1 MTMRVRKIENKPIEK
16 LFSALSDTLNE
27 IGYMRTI
34 HLLRKGQENIW
45 NSDLKVATD
54 AVCEAFS
61 ITPDVLFG
69 TSRKYP
75 RKYAFAL
82 WVYISFNQ
90 LNYTLPDLMNYTHKS
105 LSTIVKSK
113 RLVDNFNLENA
124 FDKKIMEKLT
134 LCVEYIKN
142 AKTE

>member
-1 MTMRVRKIENKPIEK
+1 MKVRKIENKPIEK

-54 AVCEAFS
+54 SVCEAFS
-61 ITPDVLFG
+61 ITPYVLFG

-82 WVYISFNQ
+82 LVYISFNE

-124 FDKKIMEKLT
+124 FDKKIMDKLKQ
-134 LCVEYIKN
+134 CVDFIKN

>member
-1 MTMRVRKIENKPIEK
+1 MKERKIENKPIEK
-16 LFSALSDTLNE
+16 LFSALSETLNE

-45 NSDLKVATD
+45 NSDLKVATES
-54 AVCEAFS
+54 VCEAFN

-82 WVYISFNQ
+82 WVYVSYNE

-113 RLVDNFNLENA
+113 RVVDEINTENA
-124 FDKKIMEKLT
+124 FDKKIFEKLQQ
-134 LCVEYIKN
+134 CVDIVKKSKIEN
-142 AKTE
+142 

>member
-1 MTMRVRKIENKPIEK
+1 MRARKIENKPIEK

-45 NSDLKVATD
+45 NSDLKSATD
-54 AVCEAFS
+54 AVCESFS

-75 RKYAFAL
+75 RKYAFAI
-82 WVYISFNQ
+82 WVYLSFHE

-105 LSTIVKSK
+105 LSTISK
-113 RLVDNFNLENA
+113 AKQVVDTFDSENA
-124 FDKKIMEKLT
+124 FDRKIIEKLQH
-134 LCVEYIKN
+134 CANEVRNNKN
-142 AKTE
+142 I

>member
-1 MTMRVRKIENKPIEK
+1 MRYRKIENKPIEK

-45 NSDLKVATD
+45 NSDIKIATD
-54 AVCEAFS
+54 AVCTVFS

-69 TSRKYP
+69 NSRKYP
-75 RKYAFAL
+75 RKYAFAI
-82 WVYISFNQ
+82 WVYISFNH

-105 LSTIVKSK
+105 LSTISK
-113 RLVDNFNLENA
+113 AKQVIDNLDEQSA
-124 FDKKIMEKLT
+124 FDRKIEDKLNQCTQIVKENKK
-134 LCVEYIKN
+134 
-142 AKTE
+142 